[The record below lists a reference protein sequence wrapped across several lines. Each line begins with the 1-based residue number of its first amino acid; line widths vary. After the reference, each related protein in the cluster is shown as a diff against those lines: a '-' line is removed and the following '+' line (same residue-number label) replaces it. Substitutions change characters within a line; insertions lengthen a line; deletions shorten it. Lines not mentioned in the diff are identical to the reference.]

1 MADILFYQNYTSAAD
16 VCTIVFCIIFQIIL
30 RSSYTQKQKS
40 LFLFDSGTGLISFAA
55 LSNITYHTL
64 LDSITAGNMFWF

>member
-55 LSNITYHTL
+55 FS
-64 LDSITAGNMFWF
+64 DRKSVV